1 MMPIPNPKP
10 RPALLR
16 PRHLFLALAAFVALV
31 ACGCATPYQTAGLVT
46 GSIIAVGAQ
55 APTHEV
61 AQIYYL
67 GVFDPEEQLP
77 PLVYRVTVR
86 GQSSYLN
93 LTRFASGWVPAGVID
108 SLSSQLSLDANGTT
122 PVGYEAGN
130 TNLQAQLKI
139 GRRLMLF
146 GPEGFREAPAN
157 HRLVIVM
164 GADPSKFFEAVDSAL
179 MDITSVSLERANTQV
194 RQMMFEE
201 LLKVRNARENLRQFQ
216 IEVAEDIPKS

>member
-1 MMPIPNPKP
+1 MTPLPNHLRHSATP
-10 RPALLR
+10 RPGLA
-16 PRHLFLALAAFVALV
+16 ALASLGLLFAS
-31 ACGCATPYQTAGLVT
+31 GCANPEQTAGLVT
-46 GSIIAVGAQ
+46 GGVIAAGAQ
-55 APTHEV
+55 SPTHEV

-93 LTRFASGWVPAGVID
+93 LTRFASGWVPAGAID
-108 SLSSQLSLDANGTT
+108 SLGSQLSLDANSNSVVSYTQGDS
-122 PVGYEAGN
+122 
-130 TNLQAQLKI
+130 NLQAQIKV
-139 GRRLMLF
+139 GRRLMMF

-179 MDITSVSLERANTQV
+179 MDISNVSVERENAQV
-194 RQMMFEE
+194 RQVMFEE
-201 LLKVRNARENLRQFQ
+201 LFRVRNSRENLRQFQ
-216 IEVAEDIPKS
+216 LEVAEDLPKRP